1 MRNSYKY
8 TKMYS
13 GGEPVFTE
21 ADVFTTVIPL
31 AEAATATVGPTTQ
44 ATTQAATQGTTQV
57 EMNEREKTLVNLLLK
72 HPDYTQVKIA
82 DILNWDVNIV
92 KYYMNKLKKKSVILR
107 HGTSQNGYW
116 EVIYMN

>member
-31 AEAATATVGPTTQ
+31 SEAATATVGPTTQ
-44 ATTQAATQGTTQV
+44 GAAQV
-57 EMNEREKTLVNLLLK
+57 VLSDRDKELVHLLMK
-72 HPDYTQVKIA
+72 HPDYTQTKIA
-82 DILNWDVNIV
+82 DALDWDVNTV
-92 KYYMNKLKKKSVILR
+92 KYYMNKLKKNSVIMR
-107 HGTSQNGYW
+107 HGTSQRGYW
-116 EVIYMN
+116 EVLHKG